1 MNATNPPNRL
11 VDEPLAE
18 EIELLGELVVAAADA
33 ERVMTEPEIDEAL
46 GVSPDA
52 EDPPH
57 TPAATD

>member
-1 MNATNPPNRL
+1 MDATDPAKRL

-18 EIELLGELVVAAADA
+18 EIELLGELVIAAAEA

-52 EDPPH
+52 EDPP
-57 TPAATD
+57 PASSATG